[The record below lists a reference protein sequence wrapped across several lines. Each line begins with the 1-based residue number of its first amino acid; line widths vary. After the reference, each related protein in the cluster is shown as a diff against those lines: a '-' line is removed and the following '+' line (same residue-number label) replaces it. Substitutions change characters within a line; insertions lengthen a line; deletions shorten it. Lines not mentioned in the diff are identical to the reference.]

1 MIAALLSLVA
11 ALTATPSAAP
21 KAEVRNVRIFAPKI
35 AVSREAA
42 GKEAQV
48 TGQIRVDMSF
58 AKNSARKPV
67 LRLSCLCEVDGALS
81 VHTIFLDR
89 PRTTEGM
96 RRSAIMEAY
105 RNAQVEIPH
114 KEREQAYADPA
125 KFTPHLP
132 EVTRAAYAGAVYG
145 TGEISRGFFRLGRS
159 GSLPKVI
166 LHRVE
171 VWQNGALVAS
181 CESSRS
187 GLGGYDIPD
196 DWYEWKRHPQKFKYM
211 DIR

>member
-1 MIAALLSLVA
+1 MTLTHLLLFA
-11 ALTATPSAAP
+11 ALTASPSAAP
-21 KAEVRNVRIFAPKI
+21 KAEIRNVRIISPKI
-35 AVSREAA
+35 FVSREHA
-42 GKEAQV
+42 GKEALV
-48 TGQIRVDMSF
+48 TGQFRVDMSF
-58 AKNSARKPV
+58 SKNTARKPV
-67 LRLSCLCEVDGALS
+67 LRLSCLCEADGALS
-81 VHTIFLDR
+81 VHTVFLDR

-105 RNAQVEIPH
+105 RNAQVEIPF

-132 EVTRAAYAGAVYG
+132 EVTRGAYSGAVYG
-145 TGEISRGFFRLGRS
+145 TGEIGRGFFRLGRS

-171 VWQNGALVAS
+171 VWQNGALAAS
-181 CESSRS
+181 SESSRS
-187 GLGGYDIPD
+187 GLGRYDIPD
-196 DWYEWKRHPQKFKYM
+196 DWYEWKRHPQKFKYV